1 MYKCMGHDH
10 RSPGMESQVHGSWV
24 RVRVI
29 VRDVVSKDGSVVG
42 LTSITER

>member
-10 RSPGMESQVHGSWV
+10 RSPGMESQVPRSWV